1 MNKTDSDDM
10 TSTEFKLS
18 PEAQAQLQE
27 ALRKMVDAFEEFRAA
42 LVPIIQEIMER
53 VRKLAEQLAR
63 FFLKMQ
69 LLEWRVPQ
77 PLADFIASKIPWH
90 WAWKIGMR
98 WFHNKL
104 PAVE

>member
-1 MNKTDSDDM
+1 MNKTNSDDM
-10 TSTEFKLS
+10 TSTEFNLS
-18 PEAQAQLQE
+18 PEAQAQLQA
-27 ALRKMVDAFEEFRAA
+27 ALRKMIDAFDEIRKV
-42 LVPIIQEIMER
+42 LVPIIQEFLER

-77 PLADFIASKIPWH
+77 PLADFIAAKIPWH

-104 PAVE
+104 SAFE